1 MSGFQDQA
9 VSLAKLSIVS
19 IAYSQL
25 SSVAAPSVSNW
36 LTSFLMAPD
45 ASASQAVG
53 GRIVPIESTKSR
65 SLAVASAGGRPRA
78 PVERFQGC
86 RRQLALVCAHGWDLS
101 GLKSRQNK
109 HLRAATFPDTA
120 VSCPY
125 ALAIAGI
132 MPT

>member
-1 MSGFQDQA
+1 
-9 VSLAKLSIVS
+9 
-19 IAYSQL
+19 
-25 SSVAAPSVSNW
+25 

-101 GLKSRQNK
+101 GLNLDKTSICAQ
-109 HLRAATFPDTA
+109 LRSQIQPF
-120 VSCPY
+120 
-125 ALAIAGI
+125 LAH
-132 MPT
+132 MRSQLPE